1 MRSILEVSFEQLQKY
16 YYVLIENSSFKAE
29 KKRMDATRFPVA
41 AKDMAQMSGRKVGAP
56 YLPNK
61 LTGPGKAGDQMY
73 SEMKKAGL
81 I

>member
-29 KKRMDATRFPVA
+29 KRRMDATSSLVA
-41 AKDMAQMSGRKVGAP
+41 AKDMAQMRGRKVGAP

-61 LTGPGKAGDQMY
+61 LTGPRKAFDKMH